1 MNDSFSE
8 CQAIVRQGDPDR
20 FAAALYADAAH
31 RPGVMALYAFHL
43 ELARVRELI
52 HDPLP
57 GEIRL
62 QWWRDLLEGA
72 GHGDVRGHPVADAL
86 LQTVERYRLPRASLI
101 AMTEARIFD
110 LYDDPMPDQDT
121 FEGYAGE
128 THGALFQ
135 LAALVLCDGRDPGTG
150 TLAGHAGVAETIA
163 AVLRALPHHLRR
175 GQVFL
180 PADLLVRHGTT
191 PERIVASPGDAGA
204 VAAVRE
210 LAEHGRH
217 HLARCR
223 LYGDTVPGAAA
234 PAFLTLALVPSV
246 LDGVEAAGYDPY
258 GTDLAAPRLRSLWR
272 LWRASR
278 RMRSAAGGGSVP
290 VSAWLRA

>member
-8 CQAIVRQGDPDR
+8 CQAILRQGDPDR
-20 FAAALYADAAH
+20 FAAALYADEAH
-31 RPGVMALYAFHL
+31 RPGLMALYAFHL

-52 HDPLP
+52 RDPLP

-62 QWWRDLLEGA
+62 QWWRDLLEGS

-86 LQTVERYRLPRASLI
+86 LQTIDRYRLPRAPLV

-135 LAALVLCDGRDPGTG
+135 LAALVLSDGRDPATG

-180 PADLLVRHGTT
+180 PADLLERHGTSA
-191 PERIVASPGDAGA
+191 ERMIANPGDPATR
-204 VAAVRE
+204 AAVRE
-210 LAEHGRH
+210 FAEHGLH
-217 HLARCR
+217 HLGRCR
-223 LYGDTVPGAAA
+223 LYGDTVPAATS
-234 PAFLTLALVPSV
+234 PAFLTLALVPPV
-246 LDGVEAAGYDPY
+246 LEGTAAAGYEPSAS
-258 GTDLAAPRLRSLWR
+258 DLSGSRLRSLWR
-272 LWRASR
+272 LWRAAR
-278 RMRSAAGGGSVP
+278 RMRAASDRGMVP
-290 VSAWLRA
+290 VSAWLKG